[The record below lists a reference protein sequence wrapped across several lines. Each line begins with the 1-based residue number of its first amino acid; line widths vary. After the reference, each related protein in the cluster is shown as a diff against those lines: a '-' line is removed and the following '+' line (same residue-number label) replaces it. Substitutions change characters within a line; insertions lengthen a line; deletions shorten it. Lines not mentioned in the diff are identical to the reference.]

1 MTTPTQHALDQAIS
15 LTMTAPNRFSGH
27 CDETYLNMV
36 GPFGGMTAATLL
48 NAALM
53 HPDRLG
59 DPVSLTVNFA
69 GPVGLGDFE
78 IEATPLRTNRST
90 QHWLLLLR
98 QNDEVMTSAT
108 AFFGTRRE
116 TWSEQAAEP
125 PAAPPVSE
133 LPRKERHERA
143 WFRHYDMR
151 FVSGAF
157 QPDDA
162 NATPSH
168 DSLLWVRDE
177 PPRPLDFAALTAVG
191 DIFAPRIFSRRQR
204 FTPAGTVSMTHYF
217 HATQED
223 LQRAGSDFLLGQ
235 AGVSRYHHNYADQIA
250 HLWASD
256 GTLLL
261 TSTQVAYF
269 KE

>member
-1 MTTPTQHALDQAIS
+1 MTTPTTHALDQAIS
-15 LTMTAPNRFSGH
+15 LQITAPNRFSGH

-48 NAALM
+48 NAVLM
-53 HPDRLG
+53 HPERLG

-108 AFFGTRRE
+108 AFFANRRE
-116 TWSEQAAEP
+116 TWSEQAAEC
-125 PAAPPVSE
+125 PAAPAVSE

-143 WFRHYDMR
+143 WFKHYDMR

-162 NATPSH
+162 AAAETH

-177 PPRPLDFAALTAVG
+177 PPRQLDFAALTAVG

-217 HATQED
+217 HATQDD

>member
-1 MTTPTQHALDQAIS
+1 MTQPASHVLDHAIQLR
-15 LTMTAPNRFSGH
+15 MTAPDHFSGH
-27 CDETYLNMV
+27 CDETYMNMV

-48 NAALM
+48 NAALQ
-53 HPDRLG
+53 HPARLG

-69 GPVGLGDFE
+69 GPVALGDFSV
-78 IEATPLRTNRST
+78 EATPLRTNRST

-98 QNDEVMTSAT
+98 QNGEVMTSAT
-108 AFFGTRRE
+108 AFFATRRE
-116 TWSEQAAEP
+116 TWSEQVLAM
-125 PAAPPVSE
+125 PAAIPASE
-133 LPRKERHERA
+133 LPRMQRHERA
-143 WFRHYDMR
+143 WFKHYDMR
-151 FVSGAF
+151 YVSGLF
-157 QPDDA
+157 RPGDDSA
-162 NATPSH
+162 EPTH
-168 DSLLWVRDE
+168 DSLLWVRDQ
-177 PPRPLDFAALTAVG
+177 PARPLDFAALTAMG

-217 HATQED
+217 HASTED

-235 AGVSRYHHNYADQIA
+235 ASASRYHQNYADQSA

-261 TSTQVAYF
+261 SSTQIAYF

>member
-1 MTTPTQHALDQAIS
+1 MTTPTPHALDQAIR
-15 LTMTAPNRFSGH
+15 LQMTAENCFSGH

-48 NAALM
+48 NAALQ
-53 HPDRLG
+53 HPESLG

-69 GPVGLGDFE
+69 GPVALGDFE
-78 IEATPLRTNRST
+78 VEATPLRTNRST

-98 QNDEVMTSAT
+98 QNGEVMTSAT
-108 AFFGTRRE
+108 AFFANRRE
-116 TWSEQAAEP
+116 TWSEQVLDRPQA
-125 PAAPPVSE
+125 PAVSE
-133 LPRKERHERA
+133 LPRMQRHERA
-143 WFRHYDMR
+143 WFKHYDMR
-151 FVSGAF
+151 YISGGF
-157 QPDDA
+157 KPGGEET
-162 NATPSH
+162 N

-177 PPRPLDFAALTAVG
+177 PPRPLDYAALTAIG
-191 DIFAPRIFSRRQR
+191 DIFAPRIFSRRQA

-217 HATQED
+217 HASQDD

-235 AGVSRYHHNYADQIA
+235 ATASRYHHNYADQSA
-250 HLWASD
+250 HLWATD

-261 TSTQVAYF
+261 SSTQVAYF